1 MYIYGRGDKNKN
13 MKIRLFAFCAAVCMF
28 SLANAQSASNVV
40 DEVVWVVG
48 DEAILKSD
56 VENARLEA
64 LSQGQRLEGDP
75 YCVIPENLAIQKL
88 FLHQAAIDSVEVSD
102 SEVFQKVDQRINY
115 YIQQLNGKE
124 KMEEYF
130 GKTTSQI
137 REKLYDMVR
146 DDMMTGEV
154 RKSLVKDIKVTPAQ
168 VRRYFKDL
176 PEDSIPF
183 IPTKVECQII
193 VRNPVI
199 EPEEIERVKAEL
211 RDYTERVNNGTSQ
224 FSTLALMYS
233 EDAVTARQGGECG
246 FAGRGSFVPEFS
258 NVAFSLNDPK
268 AVSKIVETEYGFH
281 IIQLIEKRGDQ
292 VNVRHILRKPRV
304 SDAAFEQ
311 AINDLDSISDE
322 IRRGLYTFDECTKY
336 VSHDKDTRNNFGNIY
351 NGYGKPYDGEEN
363 SSKIEIKDLPTEIA
377 KVVST
382 MNIGEIS
389 KPFIMVNSKGKE
401 VVAIIKLKNKI
412 NGHRATMADDYQAM
426 QEVVVEKKS
435 MEKLNEWIREKQKTT
450 YIHINDE
457 WQNCEFQYPGWIK

>member
-1 MYIYGRGDKNKN
+1 MSLRYF
-13 MKIRLFAFCAAVCMF
+13 LAVCL
-28 SLANAQSASNVV
+28 SLCISFAHAQSASNVV
-40 DEVVWVVG
+40 DEVVWIVG

-88 FLHQAAIDSVEVSD
+88 FLHQAAIDSVKVSD
-102 SEVFQKVDQRINY
+102 SEVFQRVDQRVNY

-137 REKLYDMVR
+137 REKLYDIVR
-146 DDMMTGEV
+146 DEMMTSEV
-154 RKSLVKDIKVTPAQ
+154 RSSLVKDVKVTPAQ

-176 PEDSIPF
+176 PEDSLPF

-199 EPEEIERVKAEL
+199 EQAEIERIKAEL
-211 RDYTERVNNGTSQ
+211 RDYTERVNSGRAQ
-224 FSTLALMYS
+224 FSTLAVMYS
-233 EDAVTARQGGECG
+233 EDTGTARQGGECG

-292 VNVRHILRKPRV
+292 INVRHILRKPRV
-304 SDAAFEQ
+304 SDAAFTQ
-311 AINDLDSISDE
+311 AINDLDSIADE
-322 IRRGLYTFDECTKY
+322 IRRGLYTFDECTQF
-336 VSHDKDTRNNFGNIY
+336 VSHDKDTRNNYGNMF
-351 NGYGKPYDGEEN
+351 NAEDN
-363 SSKIEIKDLPTEIA
+363 SAKFEIKDLPVEVA
-377 KVVST
+377 KVVSS

-389 KPFIMVNSKGKE
+389 KPFIMVNNKGKE
-401 VVAIIKLKNKI
+401 VVAIVKLKNKI
-412 NGHRATMADDYQAM
+412 NGHRADMADDYQAM
-426 QEVVVEKKS
+426 QDVVVAKQSVEKIQK
-435 MEKLNEWIREKQKTT
+435 WIREKQQTT

-457 WQNCEFQYPGWIK
+457 WRNCEFQYPGWIK

>member
-1 MYIYGRGDKNKN
+1 MLLRYF
-13 MKIRLFAFCAAVCMF
+13 LAVCL
-28 SLANAQSASNVV
+28 SLCISFAHAQSASNVV
-40 DEVVWVVG
+40 DEVVWIVG

-88 FLHQAAIDSVEVSD
+88 FLHQAAIDSVKVSD
-102 SEVFQKVDQRINY
+102 SEVFQRVDQRVNY

-137 REKLYDMVR
+137 REKLYDIVR
-146 DDMMTGEV
+146 DEMMTSEV
-154 RKSLVKDIKVTPAQ
+154 RSSLVKDVKVTPAQ

-176 PEDSIPF
+176 PEDSLPF

-199 EPEEIERVKAEL
+199 EQAEIERIKAEL
-211 RDYTERVNNGTSQ
+211 RDYTERVNSGRAQ
-224 FSTLALMYS
+224 FSTLAVMYS
-233 EDAVTARQGGECG
+233 EDTGTARQGGECG

-281 IIQLIEKRGDQ
+281 IIQLIEKRGEQ
-292 VNVRHILRKPRV
+292 INVRHILRKPRV
-304 SDAAFEQ
+304 SDAAFTQ
-311 AINDLDSISDE
+311 AINDLDSIADE
-322 IRRGLYTFDECTKY
+322 IRRGLYTFDECTQF
-336 VSHDKDTRNNFGNIY
+336 VSHDKDTRNNYGNMF
-351 NGYGKPYDGEEN
+351 NAEDN
-363 SSKIEIKDLPTEIA
+363 SAKFEIKDLPVEVA
-377 KVVST
+377 KVVSS

-389 KPFIMVNSKGKE
+389 KPFIMVNNKGKE
-401 VVAIIKLKNKI
+401 VVAIVKLKNKI
-412 NGHRATMADDYQAM
+412 NGHRADMADDYQAM
-426 QEVVVEKKS
+426 QDVVVAKQSVEKIQK
-435 MEKLNEWIREKQKTT
+435 WIREKQQTT

-457 WQNCEFQYPGWIK
+457 WRNCEFQYPGWIK

>member
-1 MYIYGRGDKNKN
+1 MSLRYF
-13 MKIRLFAFCAAVCMF
+13 LAVCF
-28 SLANAQSASNVV
+28 SLCISFANAQSASNVV
-40 DEVVWVVG
+40 DEVVWIVG

-88 FLHQAAIDSVEVSD
+88 FLHQAAIDSVKVSD
-102 SEVFQKVDQRINY
+102 SEVFQRVDQRVNY

-137 REKLYDMVR
+137 REKLYDIVR
-146 DDMMTGEV
+146 DEMMTSEV
-154 RKSLVKDIKVTPAQ
+154 RSSLVKDVKVTPAQ

-176 PEDSIPF
+176 PEDSLPF

-199 EPEEIERVKAEL
+199 EQAEIERVKAEL
-211 RDYTERVNNGTSQ
+211 RDYTERVNSGRAQ
-224 FSTLALMYS
+224 FSTLAVMYS
-233 EDAVTARQGGECG
+233 EDTGTARQGGECG

-292 VNVRHILRKPRV
+292 INVRHILRKPRV
-304 SDAAFEQ
+304 SDAAFTQ
-311 AINDLDSISDE
+311 AINDLDSIADE
-322 IRRGLYTFDECTKY
+322 IRRGLYTFDECTQF
-336 VSHDKDTRNNFGNIY
+336 VSHDKDTRNNYGNMF
-351 NGYGKPYDGEEN
+351 NAEDN
-363 SSKIEIKDLPTEIA
+363 SAKFEIKDLPAEVA

-389 KPFIMVNSKGKE
+389 KPFIMVNNKGKE
-401 VVAIIKLKNKI
+401 VVAIVKLKNKI
-412 NGHRATMADDYQAM
+412 NGHRANMADDYQAM
-426 QEVVVEKKS
+426 QDVVVAKQSFEKIQK
-435 MEKLNEWIREKQKTT
+435 WIRDKQQTT

-457 WQNCEFQYPGWIK
+457 WRNCEFQYPGWIK

>member
-1 MYIYGRGDKNKN
+1 MLLRYF
-13 MKIRLFAFCAAVCMF
+13 LAVCL
-28 SLANAQSASNVV
+28 SLCISFANAQSASNVV
-40 DEVVWVVG
+40 DEVVWIVG

-88 FLHQAAIDSVEVSD
+88 FLHQAAIDSVKVSD
-102 SEVFQKVDQRINY
+102 SEVFQRVDQRVNY

-137 REKLYDMVR
+137 REKLYDIVR
-146 DDMMTGEV
+146 DEMMTSEV
-154 RKSLVKDIKVTPAQ
+154 RSSLVKDVKVTPAQ

-176 PEDSIPF
+176 PEDSLPF

-199 EPEEIERVKAEL
+199 EQAEIERIKAEL
-211 RDYTERVNNGTSQ
+211 RDYTERVNSGRAQ
-224 FSTLALMYS
+224 FSTLAVMYS
-233 EDAVTARQGGECG
+233 EDTGTARQGGECG

-281 IIQLIEKRGDQ
+281 IIQLIEKRGEQ
-292 VNVRHILRKPRV
+292 INVRHILRKPRV
-304 SDAAFEQ
+304 SDAAFTQ
-311 AINDLDSISDE
+311 AINDLDSIADE
-322 IRRGLYTFDECTKY
+322 IRRGLYTFDECTQF
-336 VSHDKDTRNNFGNIY
+336 VSHDKDTRNNYGNMF
-351 NGYGKPYDGEEN
+351 NAEDN
-363 SSKIEIKDLPTEIA
+363 SAKFEIKDLPVEVA
-377 KVVST
+377 KVVSS

-389 KPFIMVNSKGKE
+389 KPFIMVNNKGKE
-401 VVAIIKLKNKI
+401 VVAIVKLKNKI
-412 NGHRATMADDYQAM
+412 NGHRADMADDYQAM
-426 QEVVVEKKS
+426 QDVVVAKQSVEKIQK
-435 MEKLNEWIREKQKTT
+435 WIREKQQTT

-457 WQNCEFQYPGWIK
+457 WRNCEFQYPGWIK